1 MRRRF
6 VRASAPASA
15 HRLIEAHRESADVFI
30 GVALRDRRSGRK
42 SAIAGSRLLFV
53 ECDRAPEPGKLAE
66 LPPTIEIASGTPDH
80 RHLYWRLDATAS
92 SEQAERANRGL
103 AVALGGDTRCVDVGR
118 ILRPPETLNHK
129 HEPARP
135 VQLLTLRRELSYSLS
150 ELLDVLPV
158 SEQTPANAARA
169 DPAPLSELDRRL
181 RAIPAAE
188 YVLALTGRRPN
199 GHGKV
204 LCPLHQERHP
214 SLHLYRDGTFYCYGC
229 CRGGSIIDFAAAL
242 WGCGTRG
249 GEFLALRARLARQ
262 FGLAE
267 DV

>member
-1 MRRRF
+1 
-6 VRASAPASA
+6 
-15 HRLIEAHRESADVFI
+15 
-30 GVALRDRRSGRK
+30 
-42 SAIAGSRLLFV
+42 
-53 ECDRAPEPGKLAE
+53 
-66 LPPTIEIASGTPDH
+66 
-80 RHLYWRLDATAS
+80 
-92 SEQAERANRGL
+92 
-103 AVALGGDTRCVDVGR
+103 
-118 ILRPPETLNHK
+118 
-129 HEPARP
+129 
-135 VQLLTLRRELSYSLS
+135 
-150 ELLDVLPV
+150 VLPV
-158 SEQTPANAARA
+158 SEQTPANVARA

-181 RAIPAAE
+181 RAISAAE

-199 GHGKV
+199 RQGKV

-249 GEFLALRARLARQ
+249 VEFLALRARLARQ